1 MASDAFPRQWL
12 WVGRLAVL
20 VVLVLL
26 PLLWPKPYIL
36 HVISLAMI
44 MAIAA
49 LGLQLLVGFAGLL
62 SLGQAAFLGIG
73 AYTAGILTA
82 RANVPFEVAF
92 LAAGL
97 FSGLAS
103 LALVPI
109 ARLSG
114 VYLAVATLGF
124 AIIVHLIILNE
135 EWLTGGAF
143 GLLGIPLPSLG
154 TWMVKGEAGMYWLC
168 LFVLTFTFTG
178 LHLLIPSRFGRALQA
193 IMLDEDAARAS
204 GINVL
209 FYKSQAFVVAAVIT
223 GLAGSLI
230 AHHNQYLNPNEF
242 TFFKSL
248 EILVMIS
255 VGGIGSLG
263 GAILGAF
270 TITLLPE
277 LLRGFDQYRMLIF
290 GAMLVV
296 FMGIPGGLAGLGSTA
311 IRRLLRVMRPSSVY
325 KSTAKAAGESDVCST
340 S

>member
-1 MASDAFPRQWL
+1 MMTDDAFPRHWL
-12 WVGRLAVL
+12 WLGRLTILTMLIFV
-20 VVLVLL
+20 
-26 PLLWPKPYIL
+26 PLLGPKPYVL

-49 LGLQLLVGFAGLL
+49 LGLQLLVGFAGML

-82 RANVPFEVAF
+82 RANVPFELAF
-92 LAAGL
+92 LVAGIL
-97 FSGLAS
+97 SGLAS

-124 AIIVHLIILNE
+124 AIIVHLVILNE

-143 GLLGIPLPSLG
+143 GLMGIPSPSLG
-154 TWMVKGEAGMYWLC
+154 GWLLKSEAKAYWLC
-168 LFVLTFTFTG
+168 LFTLTAVFAG

-223 GLAGSLI
+223 GLAGSLV

-248 EILVMIS
+248 EILVMVS

-277 LLRGFDQYRMLIF
+277 VLRGFDQYRMLIF
-290 GAMLVV
+290 GAMLII
-296 FMGIPGGLAGLGSTA
+296 FMGIPGGLAGLCGA
-311 IRRLLRVMRPSSVY
+311 AARLLLKVIRP
-325 KSTAKAAGESDVCST
+325 T
-340 S
+340 SAFSPTVSRGDPG